1 MKLPVIK
8 LLRNWIYQK
17 VKKEKIYLK
26 IIRKEQ
32 RKYYKN
38 SYLREII
45 EIVAKLNSDEEQLI
59 HKKGT
64 DQICLQIY
72 LKK

>member
-1 MKLPVIK
+1 MNKKILVPDEYIIDFSLTK
-8 LLRNWIYQK
+8 EERE
-17 VKKEKIYLK
+17 KKEKIYLK

-45 EIVAKLNSDEEQLI
+45 KIVAKLNSDEE
-59 HKKGT
+59 
-64 DQICLQIY
+64 
-72 LKK
+72 